1 MPSRHIQ
8 MSLYR
13 YLNIDVNE
21 ELLKKVPGLFT
32 IYERAVDSL
41 AERLSVT
48 LPGGITY
55 DIPWKCYTRW

>member
-1 MPSRHIQ
+1 

-21 ELLKKVPGLFT
+21 ELLRKVPELFT

-41 AERLSVT
+41 AEKVECDASWWYHL
-48 LPGGITY
+48 
-55 DIPWKCYTRW
+55 